1 MANDIKVLMLKNRL
15 FTNTDSVRLP
25 INLVHV
31 SMRHFRDHERK
42 EILSVCI
49 DMVEMPNNRVKDC
62 AIL

>member
-15 FTNTDSVRLP
+15 FTNTNSVRLP

-42 EILSVCI
+42 EILSVWWK
-49 DMVEMPNNRVKDC
+49 MPNNRAKDC